1 MTAQPA
7 KRRKKPFTPGTGHA
21 PEHVAGR
28 EDVFDVLEDAL
39 QSIAPSEVQ
48 EEDGLLDRSKMAPI
62 VLTGPRGV
70 GKTLLL
76 GWMEERAQEMGIHV
90 ARLKYA
96 KDLSPGDAMK
106 NLLHEMAGDA
116 DDELLRLLQSSKFAA
131 VGTDKGM
138 SWRDVA
144 RMYEY
149 ALQARLR
156 QGPLVLMMDD
166 AHQYQLDIMGF
177 MLGFAHNRITR
188 RHPLVMLL
196 AGSPDL
202 RSYMTSL
209 GTSFYAM
216 SWDIYINLLATEDS
230 KDALIKPFTDRGIE
244 VEPEALE
251 MMWGMTDNYP
261 FFVQLVGAEVWKAL
275 PEEGNRHVD
284 VALVQK
290 AEAGISRERSDF
302 YSLIYDEM
310 NTQKLTS
317 YAEQTAGAINRQE
330 DAKAERATIEHD
342 LLQKNSGLSEEEV
355 QEIVDRLQWLGF
367 IWQGSKGKMEAG
379 IPSFFTY
386 LEAKKQELAK
396 ERGN

>member
-1 MTAQPA
+1 MSP
-7 KRRKKPFTPGTGHA
+7 
-21 PEHVAGR
+21 AGR
-28 EDVFDVLEDAL
+28 DVFEVLEDAL

-48 EEDGLLDRSKMAPI
+48 EEDGLLEHTSMRPI

-76 GWMEERAQEMGIHV
+76 GWMKEQAQAMGIHV
-90 ARLKYA
+90 ARLEHA
-96 KDLSPGDAMK
+96 EDQT
-106 NLLHEMAGDA
+106 AGDA
-116 DDELLRLLQSSKFAA
+116 LANLLDEIAGDDKSLLKLIKDSKLAS
-131 VGTDKGM
+131 VGTDQGM

-149 ALQARLR
+149 ALKTRLR

-209 GTSFYAM
+209 GTRFFATSER
-216 SWDIYINLLATEDS
+216 IYINLLTTEES
-230 KDALIKPFTDRGIE
+230 KEALSEPFADHGIE

-275 PEEGNRHVD
+275 PEEGKRRVD

-310 NTQKLTS
+310 DKGNLTS
-317 YAEQTAGAINRQE
+317 YAEQAAEAINRQE
-330 DAKAERATIEHD
+330 NAKAERATIEHD
-342 LLQKNSGLSEEEV
+342 LLQKNSGLSEEEA

-367 IWQGSKGKMEAG
+367 IWQGVKGKMEAG

>member
-1 MTAQPA
+1 MASSTA
-7 KRRKKPFTPGTGHA
+7 KRSKNPFAPGTGTL
-21 PEHVAGR
+21 PEHVVGR
-28 EDVFDVLEDAL
+28 QSGFELLEEAL
-39 QSIAPSEVQ
+39 YSIEPSEIQ
-48 EEDGLLDRSKMAPI
+48 KDGRLERTSIAPI
-62 VLTGPRGV
+62 VLTGPCGA
-70 GKTLLL
+70 GKTLMLDR
-76 GWMEERAQEMGIHV
+76 MQQQAQEMGIHV
-90 ARLKYA
+90 ARLAHA

-149 ALQARLR
+149 ALKTRLR

-166 AHQYQLDIMGF
+166 AHRYQLDIMGF

-202 RSYMTSL
+202 RSYMTNL
-209 GTSFYAM
+209 GTGFYAT
-216 SWDIYINLLATEDS
+216 SEDIYINLLATEES
-230 KDALIKPFTDRGIE
+230 KDALSKPFTDRGIE

-261 FFVQLVGAEVWKAL
+261 FFVQLVGSEIWKSL
-275 PEEGNRHVD
+275 SQDGNRRVD
-284 VALVQK
+284 AALVEQSQ
-290 AEAGISRERSDF
+290 AGVIHKRSDF
-302 YSLIYDEM
+302 YSLLYEEM
-310 NTQKLTS
+310 SAEELTS
-317 YAEQTAGAINRQE
+317 YALQAAETINRQE
-330 DAKAERATIEHD
+330 EAKAERGAIEND
-342 LLQKNSGLSEEEV
+342 LRRKNKDLDAKKARR
-355 QEIVDRLQWLGF
+355 IVDRLQWLGF
-367 IWQGSKGKMEAG
+367 IWEGDEDQMEAG

-386 LEAKKQELAK
+386 LQEMC
-396 ERGN
+396 